1 MKPVKVLALA
11 LSLIVVVL
19 AAQRASLAQTVDTL
33 ANDPA
38 IKGSDP
44 YEETVRR
51 YLKKDV
57 KKIIN
62 GKQAPAGAFPWQ
74 VSLGVSWITD
84 PYAAH
89 FCGGSVLSERWIVTA
104 AHCAVR
110 LTPSQIVVTAGTNR
124 LVDGATRRNINRI
137 IVHKNYNRIRSDND
151 IALLE
156 LRDPL
161 PMGMPIQRVDLLRP
175 SEEVGLTVTS
185 VLTVTGWGA
194 ITEGGGPVRDLEYL
208 DDLPFVPLE
217 TCNSTQAYNGRIT
230 TNMICAGFRAGGKD
244 SCQGDSGGPLTLGSG
259 TSLRLAGIV
268 SWGDGCAQP
277 DRVGVYTR
285 VANYVEWVQA
295 CVSNSATCNQ

>member
-1 MKPVKVLALA
+1 
-11 LSLIVVVL
+11 LSFIILIL
-19 AAQRASLAQTVDTL
+19 SAQRSALAQTTDTL
-33 ANDPA
+33 DKDAA
-38 IKGSDP
+38 TKGSDP

-51 YLKKDV
+51 YLQKQQP
-57 KKIIN
+57 KIIN
-62 GKQAPAGAFPWQ
+62 GKLAPAGAFPWQ
-74 VSLGVSWITD
+74 VSLGVSWIAD
-84 PYAAH
+84 PFGAH
-89 FCGGSVLSERWIVTA
+89 FCGGSVFSERWILTA

-110 LTPSQIVVTAGTNR
+110 LNPSQIIVTAGTNR
-124 LVDGATRRNINRI
+124 LVDGAIRRNINRI
-137 IVHKNYNRIRSDND
+137 IIRKDYNRLLKHDSD

-161 PMGMPIQRVDLLRP
+161 PLGMPIQRVELLNP
-175 SEEVGLTVTS
+175 SEEVGLTETS

-208 DDLPFVPLE
+208 DDLLFVPRE

-230 TNMICAGFRAGGKD
+230 TNMLCAGFRAGGKD

-259 TSLRLAGIV
+259 TSLRLTGIV

-285 VANYVEWVQA
+285 VANYVDWVRA
-295 CVSNSATCNQ
+295 CVSNSPTCNQ